1 VSLSAKRF
9 TQLDQ
14 LLDQTNLYSKFLSEQ
29 MESLAQGDGADGEGD
44 GGGAGA
50 DQADVGKRKGKAAAG
65 GGKKTKTEES
75 KKTPTEREL
84 PLVTGGELRSYQ
96 LKGVRW
102 LVSLYQNGLN
112 GILADQMG
120 LGKTVQVCVC
130 VCAPPLPPCALG
142 FRCSPRTLFGPAR
155 LSSLLQRTAQYPSHV
170 SHNQLPQAVLFT

>member
-1 VSLSAKRF
+1 MGRGLQSTDAEVSLSAKRF

-29 MESLAQGDGADGEGD
+29 MESLAQGDEGEGD
-44 GGGAGA
+44 GAGAGA
-50 DQADVGKRKGKAAAG
+50 DEDDVGKRKGKGTAG
-65 GGKKTKTEES
+65 GGKKAKTEDS

-130 VCAPPLPPCALG
+130 VCLL
-142 FRCSPRTLFGPAR
+142 PAR
-155 LSSLLQRTAQYPSHV
+155 
-170 SHNQLPQAVLFT
+170 